1 MAGNKFELP
10 ALTVMMPVLNEEAHL
25 EAAVAAILEQEY
37 EAPLE
42 LILALGPSKD
52 RTNEIAAA
60 LAKRDAR
67 IVLLDNPR
75 GLTTIGLNAAV
86 KAAKYDFIVRV
97 DAHSEPAPG
106 YLAHGMRILHET
118 GADLLGGIMAARGR
132 SAFQKAVA
140 WAYTSRFGI
149 GGAAYHVGGEAGEAE
164 SAYLGI
170 FRKAALERVGGYDEA
185 IIRGED
191 WDLAQRI
198 KRTGGLVWFSPE
210 LKVTYWPRGRWDRL
224 AKQFYSTG
232 VWRGDLTR
240 RDFAGASKRYFLPPL
255 AVAAILAGLVALALG
270 HLLGILP
277 LAGYLGAIAL
287 LAVSASGLSLKSR
300 VALCIVL
307 PTMHLSWGWGFWI
320 GLIRGAGQTVD
331 RSRAGTQAPTA
342 NGAQAPKAKSNKN
355 S

>member
-1 MAGNKFELP
+1 MAKSSAQQGFELP

-25 EAAVAAILEQEY
+25 AAAVDAILSQDY
-37 EAPLE
+37 PAPLE

-52 RTNEIAAA
+52 STNHIAGEIAAA
-60 LAKRDAR
+60 DKRV
-67 IVLLDNPR
+67 VLLENPR
-75 GLTTIGLNAAV
+75 GLTTIGLNAAT
-86 KAAKYDFIVRV
+86 KLAKYDFIVRV

-106 YLAHGMRILHET
+106 YLANGMRILHET

-170 FRKAALERVGGYDEA
+170 FRKSALERVGGYDET

-198 KRTGGLVWFSPE
+198 KRSGGLVWFSPE
-210 LKVTYWPRGRWDRL
+210 LSVTYWPRGRWDRL

-232 VWRGDLTR
+232 VWRGDLTQ
-240 RDFAGASKRYFLPPL
+240 RDLAGASKRYFLPPL
-255 AVAAILAGLVALALG
+255 LVLIILAGLLG
-270 HLLGILP
+270 LVLGNALGILP
-277 LAGYLGAIAL
+277 LAGYLGVVAL
-287 LAVSASGLSLKSR
+287 LAVTAAGLTLKAR
-300 VALCIVL
+300 AALMVAL
-307 PTMHLSWGWGFWI
+307 PTMHLSWGWGFWRGFI
-320 GLIRGAGQTVD
+320 GGASKTVD
-331 RSRAGTQAPTA
+331 KSREGTRSAAE
-342 NGAQAPKAKSNKN
+342 
-355 S
+355 